1 MAEYF
6 QNVDDLAMWVKK
18 HPSPEMAAKEIMTV
32 INKSNIP
39 EEQSIVDSCKGIFET
54 EDLADPQSAA
64 FSLFGILANHNLTT
78 IKKQSEGKNKMNMKI
93 AKKESRQRNDWVKGE
108 RNKWNRCVNG
118 FNEGTPWRTER
129 DKMYN
134 FQHYYTDAVQFDED
148 PSHVYSGEAIW
159 RSYVM
164 DKFSSES
171 LNEKG
176 KWVGGYIQDRFY
188 MFPDAGTPDNPNV
201 ARDGGNP
208 MGLAPHERT
217 RLPRP
222 HQYSTERRL
231 EEARGNKTKDITV
244 ASSIKL
250 NKIASINPE
259 TLPKERGSSLIYNVF
274 RDTLDMRESGIE
286 YTDMIQKIA
295 GHYGISLTSAS
306 QIDAV
311 AQNLKMK
318 HDGIGY
324 GLPEKPHT
332 KVPFDQISEEEE
344 IGEPGEEV
352 GDETGLND

>member
-6 QNVDDLAMWVKK
+6 QNVDDLTMWVKK
-18 HPSPEMAAKEIMTV
+18 HPSPEVAAKEIMTV
-32 INKSNIP
+32 INKPNIP
-39 EEQSIVDSCKGIFET
+39 EEQSIVDSCKGIFGT
-54 EDLADPQSAA
+54 EDLDDPQSAA

-78 IKKQSEGKNKMNMKI
+78 IKKQSEGNNKMKMKI
-93 AKKESRQRNDWVKGE
+93 AKKESRQRNDWVRGE

-134 FQHYYTDAVQFDED
+134 FTHYYTDAVQFDED

-159 RSYVM
+159 RAYVM
-164 DKFSSES
+164 DKFSSET

-176 KWVGGYIQDRFY
+176 KWVGGYVQDRFY
-188 MFPDAGTPDNPNV
+188 MFPDAGTPDNPDV
-201 ARDGGNP
+201 PRDGGNQ

-231 EEARGNKTKDITV
+231 EEARGNKTKDITLA
-244 ASSIKL
+244 ASSGLK
-250 NKIASINPE
+250 KIASIDPE
-259 TLPKERGSSLIYNVF
+259 TLPKERHSSLVYNVF
-274 RDTLDMRESGIE
+274 RDSLDMRDSGIE
-286 YTDMIQKIA
+286 YTDMLQKIS

-311 AQNLKMK
+311 AQNLKTK
-318 HDGIGY
+318 HDGVGY
-324 GLPEKPHT
+324 GIPVKSNPVNPVKT
-332 KVPFDQISEEEE
+332 EETEE
-344 IGEPGEEV
+344 DIGEPGEEV